1 MIDGHLRTRAV
12 ESRLSDSNEPA
23 PLRAIYNPTLCRF
36 NPSIDSSSP
45 LSMQNEGT
53 GTLARLR
60 AEEHRVQILE
70 READVLRLKNARN
83 LEEIETAEADCRL
96 YKARCERTDIELAQL
111 QSRYDALKREVAFKR
126 TRGPYVY
133 GASLLRDHF
142 ADLPPELIL
151 LLPPLLPRTASLNA
165 LALTCRRLHDI
176 LQPEL
181 ESRLTPAL
189 ARRLLLWAAES
200 KPHIVA
206 KLLSPPHCVRP
217 GEECEFGTET
227 PLHIA
232 AQAGNVESA
241 RLLLEAGAN
250 PMAQWDRAG
259 YQPLH
264 LAAQNNHLEVVKLLL
279 DCGAP
284 IDRMFGWHNSQS
296 ALHSACAGGQL
307 EVVKFLVERGAQ
319 IERYGAVG
327 SALSCAVRG
336 RKLDVVRF
344 LLRKGADVT
353 ATVKLFDYPEG
364 QSGHIYP
371 DTADLLYCAL
381 DLRHPIGSY
390 PWDTP
395 WQGLPLGE
403 EQRQLMALL
412 LVHGASKDVTMETV
426 ERYLGELARQ
436 ALYTEAEFLDVIAGM
451 LKEAEDAIPQ
461 VLRDS

>member
-1 MIDGHLRTRAV
+1 MQIEETRTLV
-12 ESRLSDSNEPA
+12 
-23 PLRAIYNPTLCRF
+23 
-36 NPSIDSSSP
+36 
-45 LSMQNEGT
+45 
-53 GTLARLR
+53 RLR

-83 LEEIETAEADCRL
+83 LDEIETAEADCRL
-96 YKARCERTDIELAQL
+96 YKARWERTEIELAQL
-111 QSRYDALKREVAFKR
+111 QSKYDALKREVAFKR

-133 GASLLRDHF
+133 GASLLRDYF

-165 LALTCRRLHDI
+165 LALTCRRLRDI

-181 ESRLTPAL
+181 ESRLTPTL

-206 KLLSPPHCVRP
+206 KLLSPPHCVCPR
-217 GEECEFGTET
+217 EEYAFGTET

-232 AQAGNVESA
+232 AQAGNAESA

-264 LAAQNNHLEVVKLLL
+264 LAAQNDHLEVVKLLL

-284 IDRMFGWHNSQS
+284 IDKTFRGHNSQS

-319 IERYGAVG
+319 MERYGAVG
-327 SALSCAVRG
+327 SALSCAVLG

-344 LLRKGADVT
+344 LLRKGADVR
-353 ATVKLFDYPEG
+353 AMVKLFDYPEG
-364 QSGHIYP
+364 QDGRTYP

-390 PWDTP
+390 SWDTR
-395 WQGLPLGE
+395 WRGLPLGDG
-403 EQRQLMALL
+403 QRDLMTLL
-412 LVHGASKDVTMETV
+412 LTHGASKDVAMETV
-426 ERYLGELARQ
+426 ERHLADLARQ
-436 ALYTEAEFLDVIAGM
+436 ALYTEAEFLGLVAGM

-461 VLRDS
+461 RLVVYLYCVSWMKPRVDLM